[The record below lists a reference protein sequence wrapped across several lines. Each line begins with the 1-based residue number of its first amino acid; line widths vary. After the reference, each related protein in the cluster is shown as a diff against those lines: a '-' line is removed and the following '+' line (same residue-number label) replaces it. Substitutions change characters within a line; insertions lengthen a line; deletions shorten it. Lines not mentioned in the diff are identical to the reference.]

1 MACFTYQPVLV
12 KQNLQAIHKLIR
24 RAREIPVEKVAERI
38 EIQPARG
45 REHFDED
52 DVHDWSKQEAAE
64 EAVESMEKVQRRAV
78 SRLSAILAANLDETE
93 EKTERRK
100 AVESKFNDPFNARTI
115 PYELYLTSNT
125 QAAHIIAEEQPLIQ

>member
-1 MACFTYQPVLV
+1 M

-52 DVHDWSKQEAAE
+52 DIHDWSKQETNE
-64 EAVESMEKVQRRAV
+64 EEVESNEKIQRRAS
-78 SRLSAILAANLDETE
+78 SRLSAILAANLDETN

-100 AVESKFNDPFNARTI
+100 AVERKFNDPFNTRTI
-115 PYELYLTSNT
+115 PYELYLSRNT